1 MDKEQQMRAMIS
13 EFRESGLSQRLFCEQ
28 RGINLHTFV
37 YWVGK
42 LKQADS
48 VSGFISVVQSSVS
61 KPNLGFEIEYPNG
74 VKLRISTSQSLQMIR
89 QLIELY

>member
-1 MDKEQQMRAMIS
+1 MRAMVS
-13 EFRESGLSQRLFCEQ
+13 EFRESGLSQRIFCEQ

-48 VSGFISVVQSSVS
+48 VSGFIAVESSVS
-61 KPNLGFEIEYPNG
+61 KPNVGFEIEYPNG
-74 VKLRISTSQSLQMIR
+74 VKLRIATSESLQMIR